1 MPIATAL
8 SGGVSDPRNATL
20 LKMFNLIDIG
30 ERTGSGI
37 PSIRETWQQMKWP
50 DISVVE
56 GCDPERTTIRLLLP
70 SARRQEST
78 TGQQEMRQETQQKTQ
93 GKSLMR
99 ERILV
104 VLSDGEKSRRE
115 ISMALG
121 QKKITGRLNQ
131 CIIQLLASG
140 EIEMS
145 MPDKPQSRF
154 QKYRKTRRD

>member
-1 MPIATAL
+1 
-8 SGGVSDPRNATL
+8 
-20 LKMFNLIDIG
+20 MFNLIDIG

-37 PSIRETWQQMKWP
+37 PSIRDTWQQMKWP
-50 DISVVE
+50 EISVIE
-56 GCDPERTTIRLLLP
+56 ECNPERTTIRLLLP
-70 SARRQEST
+70 SARRQESVV
-78 TGQQEMRQETQQKTQ
+78 GQQEMQQETRQETH
-93 GKSLMR
+93 GKNLMR

-104 VLSDGEKSRRE
+104 ILSDGEKSRRE

-140 EIEMS
+140 EIEKS

-154 QKYRKTRRD
+154 QKYRKTCKE